1 MLDRFDSVAR
11 WTPPYRQN
19 LAQSSNIKVV
29 NMNITTY
36 DFDLHGI
43 VGIRLV
49 NATPGDLAVVK
60 RQLGPIQGTLATDP
74 DIVIRFVDHLQLSSS
89 VRYIGVED
97 AGFTDDAFLILRG
110 KYQTSVKAKIP
121 FDQIGSRQFEIVC
134 ETGAPA
140 VPLLIAII
148 NLTALSKGVLPLHAS
163 ALLYNGKGVL
173 ITGWSKGG
181 KTETLLAFAANGAQF
196 VGDEWIYLS
205 MNGQQMYGIP
215 EPTRIWYWHLQE
227 MPGYKAMVNRKDLL
241 RLQALDLFAK
251 ILEKLLSTS
260 SRLSGRYLQILKR
273 STALI
278 KRQLYVQVPPDK
290 LFRHKVDQK
299 DVRPEKIFFVVS
311 HDKPE
316 LTVQRINSTEVAER
330 IVFSLQE
337 ERMDFMSYYF
347 KYRFAFPACSNS
359 LIDQAEEIQRR
370 LVLKALAGKE
380 AYAIYHPYP
389 FSIPSLFDTIRP
401 YCA

>member
-1 MLDRFDSVAR
+1 
-11 WTPPYRQN
+11 
-19 LAQSSNIKVV
+19 
-29 NMNITTY
+29 MNTAIY

-49 NATPGDLAVVK
+49 DAKPNDLAAVK
-60 RQLGPIQGTLATDP
+60 RQLGPIQVPLTRDP
-74 DIVIRFVDHLQLSSS
+74 DIVIRFVDRLPLASS

-97 AGFTDDAFLILRG
+97 AGFTDDAFLIFRG
-110 KYQTSVKAKIP
+110 QHQASVRVQIP
-121 FDQIGSRQFEIVC
+121 FDQIGSRECEIVC
-134 ETGAPA
+134 ESGTPA

-181 KTETLLAFAANGAQF
+181 KTETLLAFAKNGAEYI
-196 VGDEWIYLS
+196 GDEWIYLS

-227 MPGYKAMVNRKDLL
+227 MPGYKAMVARQDLL
-241 RLQALDLFAK
+241 RLQALDLLAK
-251 ILEKLLSTS
+251 TLEKLVSAASGLS
-260 SRLSGRYLQILKR
+260 SRYRQILKR
-273 STALI
+273 FTALI
-278 KRQLYVQVPPDK
+278 KRQLYVQVPPEK
-290 LFRHKVDQK
+290 LFGQQANQK
-299 DVRPEKIFFVVS
+299 DVQPEKIFFVVS
-311 HDKPE
+311 HDQPE
-316 LTVQRINSTEVAER
+316 LTVQKINSKEVAER

-359 LIDQAEEIQRR
+359 LIDQAEEIQRK
-370 LVLKALAGKE
+370 LALKALAGKE

-401 YCA
+401 YFA